1 MTRVEVRLF
10 AALRERAGSGRRTVE
25 IAPGGGI
32 DDVWAALDLGVE
44 PPGVAVAVN
53 RRYSERTVELS
64 DGDEV
69 AFIPPVSGG
78 EVMIPRVAI
87 TPSPLDI
94 GAVVASVGA
103 DEAGAICTFVG
114 TVRATGRFGPGV
126 THLLYEVYEEMCRSE
141 IERACARAM
150 ADWELR
156 AVAVSHRSGLCALG
170 EPTVAIAVSAPH
182 RDAAFAACRFLIEE
196 LKRSA
201 PIWKKEQYV
210 DGAEWVGQG
219 S

>member
-1 MTRVEVRLF
+1 MTRIEVRLF
-10 AALRERAGSGRRTVE
+10 AALRERAGFGRMSVDVH
-25 IAPGGGI
+25 PGGGI
-32 DDVWAALDLGVE
+32 ADVWAALGLGDE
-44 PPGVAVAVN
+44 PPGLAVAVN
-53 RRYSERTVELS
+53 RAYADRGTPLA

-78 EVMIPRVAI
+78 AAVAARIEI
-87 TPSPLDI
+87 TDRPLDVGSVI
-94 GAVVASVGA
+94 ASVGD
-103 DEAGAICTFVG
+103 DEAGAIASFVG
-114 TVRATGRFGPGV
+114 VVRHTGRYGPGV
-126 THLLYEVYEEMCRSE
+126 THLRYEVYEEMCRAE
-141 IERACARAM
+141 IERACDRAN
-150 ADWELR
+150 AENDLR
-156 AVAVSHRSGLCALG
+156 AIAVTHRSGLCALG

-182 RDAAFAACRFLIEE
+182 REAAFAACRFLIEE